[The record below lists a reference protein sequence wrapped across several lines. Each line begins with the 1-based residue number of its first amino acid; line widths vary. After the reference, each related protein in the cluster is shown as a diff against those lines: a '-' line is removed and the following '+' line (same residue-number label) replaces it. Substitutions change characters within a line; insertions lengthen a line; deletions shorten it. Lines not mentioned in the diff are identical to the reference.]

1 MVFELNLYIRIDVRQ
16 MAQGVGSVQGKGSII
31 DKGMEIREAWL
42 VPEASSLF
50 QEASS
55 TGQGEALA
63 KTRSSGS
70 QQDQSGWSGGV
81 LGWELRT
88 LNLTL

>member
-1 MVFELNLYIRIDVRQ
+1 MT
-16 MAQGVGSVQGKGSII
+16 QGVEGVQGKGSIT

-63 KTRSSGS
+63 KTRSRGS
-70 QQDQSGWSGGV
+70 QQDQSGWSGGA